1 MNVVMIDGGI
11 RTSHP
16 CLQDIDITQY
26 HNINGSWIPA
36 KEIKEETGHGTAIA
50 NILASHMDGKIRLIN
65 FCVFNKELK
74 ASVELLVSALE
85 YIYYNI
91 DTDIIN
97 LSLGSLFDNERLY
110 HICKKLSEKNVILV
124 AGFDNNGAVSFPAAY
139 DCVLSVDTSFKCLHK
154 NDFVFVENSIVN
166 LRAMGGN
173 QRVAWDYPDYIIT
186 SGTSFAAAHA
196 TREIISACKGR
207 DLACVSEHF
216 KKHARYIYHNP
227 VDQENK
233 FNKEL
238 FDISRAALFP
248 FSKEI
253 QSLLNFSDMLN
264 FNIEGVYDIK
274 YSGHVGLSFVSLDE
288 AKTFI
293 IKNLDSCPWN
303 EIDTFILG
311 HIMDFDSTVRTWMI
325 DKVIPNCIQNKV
337 NLFCLDFQ
345 IYMEYKEQFAAESLK
360 IYTPYIDESKQN
372 KFGKL
377 YKIERPV
384 LSVFGTSS
392 EQGKFTLQLQ
402 LRKNFFNH
410 HYNLGQLGTEPTS
423 QLFGMDDCFPF
434 GYNSPL
440 RNGNTDN
447 FEYVEIVN
455 SMLHRID
462 CKEPDI
468 IMTGCQSN
476 ITPILYSNL
485 RNITLDQ
492 INFLMGVNP
501 DAVVLCVNPYDHFN
515 YIQRSI
521 QTIEGLSYAK
531 VLAIALYPFTFE
543 NNWAILK
550 GKKCKLSEEQLLATR
565 KKLENRFG
573 LPVYEIG
580 NSEDIEC
587 LFKRCIDYFTKK

>member
-1 MNVVMIDGGI
+1 
-11 RTSHP
+11 
-16 CLQDIDITQY
+16 
-26 HNINGSWIPA
+26 
-36 KEIKEETGHGTAIA
+36 
-50 NILASHMDGKIRLIN
+50 
-65 FCVFNKELK
+65 
-74 ASVELLVSALE
+74 
-85 YIYYNI
+85 
-91 DTDIIN
+91 
-97 LSLGSLFDNERLY
+97 
-110 HICKKLSEKNVILV
+110 
-124 AGFDNNGAVSFPAAY
+124 
-139 DCVLSVDTSFKCLHK
+139 
-154 NDFVFVENSIVN
+154 
-166 LRAMGGN
+166 
-173 QRVAWDYPDYIIT
+173 
-186 SGTSFAAAHA
+186 
-196 TREIISACKGR
+196 
-207 DLACVSEHF
+207 
-216 KKHARYIYHNP
+216 
-227 VDQENK
+227 
-233 FNKEL
+233 
-238 FDISRAALFP
+238 
-248 FSKEI
+248 
-253 QSLLNFSDMLN
+253 
-264 FNIEGVYDIK
+264 
-274 YSGHVGLSFVSLDE
+274 
-288 AKTFI
+288 
-293 IKNLDSCPWN
+293 
-303 EIDTFILG
+303 
-311 HIMDFDSTVRTWMI
+311 MDFDSTVRTWMI

-345 IYMEYKEQFAAESLK
+345 IYMEYKEQFAAESVK

-531 VLAIALYPFTFE
+531 VLAITLYPFTFE